1 MTNVTAQNVTLLQN
15 SIMNVLKTMI
25 SRMVPKNNKVS
36 DVEIDS
42 LMQICVM
49 GILPTGDEEPREL
62 MRRLSDN
69 VLDHLIS
76 HLQAIKQSPI
86 VGKIGQFFL
95 IEWCY
100 RNDYLNGDWKWQW
113 DSPNEGHVSFDPKI
127 PLDQVV
133 LPKQQELPLHE
144 GLKKPDKP

>member
-1 MTNVTAQNVTLLQN
+1 MDHTTAQNVTLLQN

-25 SRMVPKNNKVS
+25 AKLIPKNDKVA
-36 DVEIDS
+36 DIEIDA

-49 GILPTGDEEPREL
+49 GLLPTGDEEPREL

-69 VLDHLIS
+69 ILNHLIC
-76 HLQAIKQSPI
+76 HLQAIQQNPI
-86 VGKIGQFFL
+86 IGKIGQFFL

-100 RNDYLNGDWKWQW
+100 RNDNLNGDWKWQW
-113 DSPNEGHVSFDPKI
+113 DGPNEGHVSFDPKI

-133 LPKQQELPLHE
+133 LPKQLELSSNSKAL
-144 GLKKPDKP
+144 